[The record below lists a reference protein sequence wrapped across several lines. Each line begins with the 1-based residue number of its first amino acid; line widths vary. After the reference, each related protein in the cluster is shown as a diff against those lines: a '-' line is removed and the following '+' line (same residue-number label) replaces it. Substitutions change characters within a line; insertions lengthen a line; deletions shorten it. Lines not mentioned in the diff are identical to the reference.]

1 MDEIKTGQPTQD
13 FPPKPLISTSTNNTQ
28 MSQILVNEPIQQDT
42 FGRVSLAKGG
52 FVDVIDEDTLE
63 IAKSYLKVLEKKII
77 NLRLTSVS
85 FSKTSGLPPVVST
98 PDITI

>member
-13 FPPKPLISTSTNNTQ
+13 SPPKPLISTSTNNTQ

-63 IAKSYLKVLEKKII
+63 IAKSYLKVLEKKIKEK
-77 NLRLTSVS
+77 
-85 FSKTSGLPPVVST
+85 KTPNSNQFTDSPETLPAN
-98 PDITI
+98 